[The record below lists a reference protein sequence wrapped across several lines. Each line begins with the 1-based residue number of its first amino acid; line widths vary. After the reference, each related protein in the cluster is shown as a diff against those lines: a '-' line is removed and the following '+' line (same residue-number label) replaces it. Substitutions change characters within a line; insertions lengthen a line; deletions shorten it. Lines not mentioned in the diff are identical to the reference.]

1 MTGGTT
7 KMPVYVV
14 WYSYWDNDRDY
25 ILGIYRTRES
35 AQKAHDALADRSIM
49 SKWIDEHTL
58 ED

>member
-1 MTGGTT
+1 
-7 KMPVYVV
+7 MPVYVV